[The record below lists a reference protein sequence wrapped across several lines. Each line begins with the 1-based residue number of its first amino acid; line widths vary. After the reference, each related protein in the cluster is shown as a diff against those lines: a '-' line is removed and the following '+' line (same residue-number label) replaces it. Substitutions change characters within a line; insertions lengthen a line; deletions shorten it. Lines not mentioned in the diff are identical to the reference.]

1 VDYDGF
7 DKTREREM
15 DFRLTKEEEA
25 IKQEFVAFF
34 EAEMKNAP
42 PEYGNGGLEGVY
54 NTDEGF
60 EFHKYMARKLGEK
73 GWLSMAWPK
82 DCGGR
87 DASIMEQVIFD
98 EVRGYY
104 NAPGVDG
111 FAVGMF
117 APTLIAGATEEQKK
131 RLLPPIA
138 KGEAFYCQGWS
149 EPDAGSDLAS
159 VTTTAIKE
167 GDHYIVNGQKT
178 WTTGGHK
185 ADSMFLLA
193 RTDPDSKRGMGLSV
207 FHLPMDVPGLEVRPL
222 LYMDGKHVYNEVF
235 FNDVKIPVSDL
246 IGVEGEGW
254 NLTRQTMNF
263 ERSGAGGFSGAK
275 AYLERIIEYTKS
287 TKRDGKLLSKDP
299 IARQK
304 IAKMFIDSEVGQTLA
319 YKISWMHQKGDFTG
333 LVTAASES
341 KLFST
346 ESAQDMS
353 NYATEI
359 MGIHGQVEMGEFAPL
374 DGSMIE
380 LYQFIKGATIFAG
393 TNEIQRNLIAWIGL
407 GLPRLKFKP

>member
-1 VDYDGF
+1 
-7 DKTREREM
+7 M

-25 IKQEFVAFF
+25 IKQEFIKFF
-34 EAEMKNAP
+34 DAEMKNAP
-42 PEYGNGGLEGVY
+42 PEFGNGGLEGIY
-54 NTDEGF
+54 ATDEGF
-60 EFHKYMARKLGEK
+60 EFHKYMARKMGER
-73 GWLSMAWPK
+73 GWLSMGWPK

-117 APTLIAGATEEQKK
+117 APTLIAGANKEQKN

-138 KGEAFYCQGWS
+138 RGEAFYCQGWS

-159 VTTTAIKE
+159 LTTTAIRE
-167 GDHYIVNGQKT
+167 GDHYIINGQKT

-185 ADSMFLLA
+185 AEFMFLLA
-193 RTDPDSKRGMGLSV
+193 RTDPDSNRGKGLSV
-207 FHLPMDVPGLEVRPL
+207 FHLRMDLPGIEIRPL

-235 FNDVKIPVSDL
+235 FNNVKIPATDMV
-246 IGVEGEGW
+246 GVEGEGW

-275 AYLERIIEYTKS
+275 RYLEKIIDYVKT
-287 TKRDGKLLSKDP
+287 TQRDGRTLSKDP
-299 IARQK
+299 NARRK
-304 IAKMFIDSEVGQTLA
+304 IAELFIASEVGQTLA
-319 YKISWMHQKGDFTG
+319 YKISWMHQKGDFMG
-333 LVTAASES
+333 LITAACES

-346 ESAQDMS
+346 EMAQQMS

-359 MGIHGQVEMGEFAPL
+359 MGLYGQLEAGEHAPM
-374 DGSMIE
+374 DGSMVE
-380 LYQFIKGATIFAG
+380 LYQFVKGATIFAG
-393 TNEIQRNLIAWIGL
+393 TNEIQRNLIAWTGL
-407 GLPRLKFKP
+407 GLPRLKFRP